1 MATFVSR
8 IRYQLLRLATVQ
20 LPRELSI
27 VAPVSM
33 PREKEPQRV
42 LPSSLGD
49 DTRGGLQR
57 MNRRGLWA
65 AGVVLL
71 LVGLVGVLAI
81 GTGYAKDETEA
92 AKCSEATLDGT
103 YLFAQNGVEIK
114 GDEQRPFALA
124 GYEVFDG
131 QGKLKALFTLNINTK
146 KVIGNETISGTY
158 SVEADCTSTA
168 TYADGTRSDQFIAP
182 DGSELTFVGTQPKRL
197 VTASFEPRG
206 SAKRVGE

>member
-20 LPRELSI
+20 LPRELSM
-27 VAPVSM
+27 VGPVSM
-33 PREKEPQRV
+33 PRGKKPHSGGED
-42 LPSSLGD
+42 SLGD

-71 LVGLVGVLAI
+71 VVGLVGVLAI
-81 GTGYAKDETEA
+81 RTGYAKDETEA

-103 YLFAQNGVEIK
+103 YLFAADGVAIK
-114 GDEQRPFALA
+114 GNEQLPFANA

-131 QGKLKALFTLNINTK
+131 NGKVILPLFTQRRRI
-146 KVIGNETISGTY
+146 
-158 SVEADCTSTA
+158 
-168 TYADGTRSDQFIAP
+168 
-182 DGSELTFVGTQPKRL
+182 
-197 VTASFEPRG
+197 
-206 SAKRVGE
+206 

>member
-1 MATFVSR
+1 
-8 IRYQLLRLATVQ
+8 
-20 LPRELSI
+20 
-27 VAPVSM
+27 M
-33 PREKEPQRV
+33 PRGKEPQRV

-65 AGVVLL
+65 AGVLL
-71 LVGLVGVLAI
+71 LVVGLVGVLAI
-81 GTGYAKDETEA
+81 GTGFAKDDTGA

-103 YLFAQNGVEIK
+103 YLFAADGVAIK
-114 GDEQRPFALA
+114 GNDQRPFSYA

-131 QGKLKALFTLNINTK
+131 NGKVNQVFTLNINGK
-146 KVIGNETISGTY
+146 KVIHNETISGTY
-158 SVEADCTSTA
+158 SVEADCTGTA
-168 TYADGTRSDQFIAP
+168 TYSDGTRDDQFIAP
-182 DGSELTFVGTQPKRL
+182 DGSEFTFVQTHPKRL